1 MHVYRLTKKKYG
13 TTLSGKGAAIFGE
26 RWNSKGNEVI
36 YTAENRSLAMA
47 EVAVHLMIG
56 MLPSNYEMLT
66 IFIPDTIKIK
76 KVDVQKLP
84 QDWNTFPHPKTTQ
97 KIGDFFLQE
106 NKFCVLKVPSVVT
119 KGDFNIMINPNHIDF
134 KKIKVTVSEPFPFDR
149 RLFKP

>member
-13 TTLSGKGAAIFGE
+13 TMLSGIGAAIFGE
-26 RWNSKGNEVI
+26 RWNSKGYEVI

-47 EVAVHLMIG
+47 EVAVHLMLG
-56 MLPSNYEMLT
+56 TLPSNYEMLT

-76 KVDVQKLP
+76 KVDIQKLP
-84 QDWNTFPHPKTTQ
+84 ADWNTFPHPKTTQ

-106 NKFCVLKVPSVVT
+106 NKFCILKVPSVVT
-119 KGDFNIMINPNHIDF
+119 KGDFNIMINPNHPEF
-134 KKIKVTVSEPFPFDR
+134 KKIKVVVSEPFPFDR